1 MIYVGKTVDQEV
13 VYLGSPY
20 SVVLN
25 KTKGVPAD
33 DITVNFAI
41 YKKIPELVSISAY
54 LNEELYFYGLIDEQK
69 ILYSNQGL
77 FLRLTARNMAAYLL
91 DNEALPTTYCLPS
104 LDLIFKKNIEPY
116 GFKKII
122 GNRQTFAT
130 QFVVSKGM
138 SEWEVLE
145 QFCSK
150 YLKVYPMVKEDGII
164 DATGTSQNEPIKFS
178 NVEKGIRYISLFE
191 NIKRYDMISN
201 VYIRT
206 KKEGS
211 YDMAIQDAEAMGKGI
226 IRKRY
231 LNAVETEKTAAIS
244 GELLIDTSK
253 EKSYEVGLVCCEAI
267 NVNIGDKAYICDTV
281 LGEIQDMYVSNVRY
295 VLNQSNET
303 TEITLYK
310 R

>member
-1 MIYVGKTVDQEV
+1 
-13 VYLGSPY
+13 
-20 SVVLN
+20 
-25 KTKGVPAD
+25 
-33 DITVNFAI
+33 
-41 YKKIPELVSISAY
+41 
-54 LNEELYFYGLIDEQK
+54 
-69 ILYSNQGL
+69 
-77 FLRLTARNMAAYLL
+77 MAAYLL

-122 GNRQTFAT
+122 GNKQTFAT

-150 YLKVYPMVKEDGII
+150 YLKVYPIVKENGII
-164 DATGTSQNEPIKFS
+164 DATGISQSEPIKFS
-178 NVEKGIRYISLFE
+178 NIEKGVQYISLFE

-211 YDMAIQDAEAMGKGI
+211 YDMAIRDVDVLNRGI

-231 LNAVETEKTAAIS
+231 LNAVETEKAAIS
-244 GELLIDTSK
+244 GELLIDNSK
-253 EKSYEVGLVCCEAI
+253 ERSYEVGIVCCGAI
-267 NVNIGDKAYICDTV
+267 NVSIGDRAYICDTV
-281 LGEIQDMYVSNVRY
+281 LGEIQDMYVSNVKY
-295 VLNQSNET
+295 VLNKSNEI